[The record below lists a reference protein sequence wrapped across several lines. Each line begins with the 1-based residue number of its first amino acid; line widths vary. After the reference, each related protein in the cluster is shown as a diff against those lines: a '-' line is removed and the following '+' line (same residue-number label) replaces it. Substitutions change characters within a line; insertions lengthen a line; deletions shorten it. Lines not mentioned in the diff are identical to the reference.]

1 MALSNERS
9 GQSIIT
15 YTPMCKAEEFIA
27 PTRQT
32 FIQTTNIS
40 LDHNSR
46 YVLAGPIEDTRIFLG
61 KFYVCCYAGR
71 YSNEGSTDPLFSQNI
86 GWANKYPCPPSPP
99 ATHQPW
105 FCIKVI
111 TRFEKKSI
119 LNREKSGRGKGLQ
132 GKKDSKLND
141 AMRSIF

>member
-1 MALSNERS
+1 MYQNLF
-9 GQSIIT
+9 GQ
-15 YTPMCKAEEFIA
+15 
-27 PTRQT
+27 
-32 FIQTTNIS
+32 
-40 LDHNSR
+40 
-46 YVLAGPIEDTRIFLG
+46 VLRLLL
-61 KFYVCCYAGR
+61 CR

-141 AMRSIF
+141 AMRSIFQGFRLGLYCKIRHSKWSTQRLCFNDINTIFFLMKLNQNVKTDCPALIYTFCT